1 MQTTTT
7 RQPRARK
14 QTAAP
19 FSTTASRLIKQI
31 QAEARATL
39 LAELS
44 AKDAITVLL
53 GFDAETKRIYAG
65 NTRIDIS
72 DDKGNTVALYRCHT
86 EPETWRGQA
95 HMAGHWHPARW
106 YGNQTLLDANG
117 TKWERGF
124 EPMVCNDFGDLVEVA
139 A

>member
-7 RQPRARK
+7 RPSRARK
-14 QTAAP
+14 QAAVSLSTAA
-19 FSTTASRLIKQI
+19 AKLIAQI

-44 AKDAITVLL
+44 AKDAITVLH

-72 DDKGNTVALYRCHT
+72 DAKGNTVSLYRCHT
-86 EPETWRGQA
+86 EPETWRDHA
-95 HMAGHWHPARW
+95 SMAGHWHPARW
-106 YGNQTLLDANG
+106 YGNQAMTDANG
-117 TKWERGF
+117 VRWERSLN
-124 EPMVCNDFGDLVEVA
+124 PMVCNDFGDLVELA